1 MKLSQLTEVLFTP
14 SLLKGKDFPA
24 ASKGFCDGTLPG
36 LKVHP
41 DLRKKDGTVKLI
53 AKFIEFYKI
62 INVRT
67 PYADIYM
74 RNLNGAVI
82 RTLKYENLN
91 GAVIR
96 TLKYENLNG
105 AVIRTLKYENLNG
118 AVIRTLK
125 YENLNRAVIPTLNY
139 QNLNGAVILTLKYEN
154 LNGAVILTLNY
165 ENLQK
170 LIDMS
175 NFTKEIANKSG
186 KRVKC
191 LTKDTGNCLS
201 QTCHGLPLPIH
212 LLDTT
217 H

>member
-1 MKLSQLTEVLFTP
+1 M
-14 SLLKGKDFPA
+14 
-24 ASKGFCDGTLPG
+24 
-36 LKVHP
+36 
-41 DLRKKDGTVKLI
+41 
-53 AKFIEFYKI
+53 
-62 INVRT
+62 
-67 PYADIYM
+67 
-74 RNLNGAVI
+74 
-82 RTLKYENLN
+82 
-91 GAVIR
+91 
-96 TLKYENLNG
+96 NG